1 MKTVKNGHKRHIRL
15 DAVLLIIGV
24 VCLSIF
30 AGISYY
36 NAMEEKRSRET
47 VQQLRSMRDVGIAP
61 RVDSS
66 QTDTEKQDAITK
78 QVADRLKQQQ
88 EQQVAAKT
96 ADPQAQTVKETLAA
110 L

>member
-47 VQQLRSMRDVGIAP
+47 VQQLRSMRDVGIA
-61 RVDSS
+61 RIQRSR
-66 QTDTEKQDAITK
+66 T
-78 QVADRLKQQQ
+78 RLPLLMSGCLKPMQI
-88 EQQVAAKT
+88 
-96 ADPQAQTVKETLAA
+96 
-110 L
+110 